1 MFTVSPSIYSADL
14 MDLRNVLKKSKDF
27 EHLHLD
33 IDDGHFVRGISFG
46 MDMVEQI
53 CQCTDVELDAH
64 LEVNNPMDYVEAL
77 CLSKVAMISAH
88 IETLNY
94 PSLFFSTVHKY
105 NKKASIALNLKTPL
119 IYIKPYLDQID
130 HLLLVSVEADVVGLP
145 FRKSVLEKIT
155 EARQM
160 LGVEGRYVIGHVGR
174 FNEQKNHGF
183 LLEAFQRAHAQ
194 NPKALLLLE
203 EVVRAGADG
212 VVIGRAVFKA
222 DDFKKAYDH
231 FLSIGRTYEAQ
242 R

>member
-1 MFTVSPSIYSADL
+1 MFTVSSSIYSADL

-130 HLLLVSVEADVVGLP
+130 HLLLVSVEADVEGLP

-160 LGVEGRYVIGHVGR
+160 LGDRIPIWVDGGI
-174 FNEQKNHGF
+174 NDSN
-183 LLEAFQRAHAQ
+183 
-194 NPKALLLLE
+194 LE

>member
-130 HLLLVSVEADVVGLP
+130 HLLLVSVEADVEGLP

-160 LGVEGRYVIGHVGR
+160 LGDRIPIWVDGGI
-174 FNEQKNHGF
+174 NDSN
-183 LLEAFQRAHAQ
+183 
-194 NPKALLLLE
+194 LE
-203 EVVRAGADG
+203 EIVRAGADG

>member
-160 LGVEGRYVIGHVGR
+160 LGDRIPIWVDGGI
-174 FNEQKNHGF
+174 NDSN
-183 LLEAFQRAHAQ
+183 
-194 NPKALLLLE
+194 LE
-203 EVVRAGADG
+203 EIVRAGADG

>member
-1 MFTVSPSIYSADL
+1 MISWQNHYRRSDMFTVSPSIYSADL

-53 CQCTDVELDAH
+53 CHCTDVELDAH

-130 HLLLVSVEADVVGLP
+130 HLLLVSVEADVEGLP

-160 LGVEGRYVIGHVGR
+160 LGDRIPIWVDGGI
-174 FNEQKNHGF
+174 NDSN
-183 LLEAFQRAHAQ
+183 
-194 NPKALLLLE
+194 LE

-222 DDFKKAYDH
+222 DDFKEAYDH

>member
-119 IYIKPYLDQID
+119 TYIKPYLDQID
-130 HLLLVSVEADVVGLP
+130 HLLLVSVEADVEGLP

-160 LGVEGRYVIGHVGR
+160 LGDRIPIWVDGGI
-174 FNEQKNHGF
+174 NDSN
-183 LLEAFQRAHAQ
+183 
-194 NPKALLLLE
+194 LE
-203 EVVRAGADG
+203 EIVRAGADG

>member
-105 NKKASIALNLKTPL
+105 NQKASIALNLKTPL

-130 HLLLVSVEADVVGLP
+130 HLLLVSVEADVEGLP

-160 LGVEGRYVIGHVGR
+160 LGDRIPIWVDGGI
-174 FNEQKNHGF
+174 NDSN
-183 LLEAFQRAHAQ
+183 
-194 NPKALLLLE
+194 LE
-203 EVVRAGADG
+203 EVVRAGTDG

>member
-119 IYIKPYLDQID
+119 TYIKPYLDQID
-130 HLLLVSVEADVVGLP
+130 HLLLVSVETDVEGLP

-160 LGVEGRYVIGHVGR
+160 LGDRIPIWVDGGI
-174 FNEQKNHGF
+174 NDSN
-183 LLEAFQRAHAQ
+183 
-194 NPKALLLLE
+194 LE
-203 EVVRAGADG
+203 EIVRAGADG

>member
-119 IYIKPYLDQID
+119 IYIKPYLDRID
-130 HLLLVSVEADVVGLP
+130 HLLLVSVEADVEGLP

-160 LGVEGRYVIGHVGR
+160 LGDRIPIWVDGGI
-174 FNEQKNHGF
+174 NDSN
-183 LLEAFQRAHAQ
+183 
-194 NPKALLLLE
+194 LE

>member
-53 CQCTDVELDAH
+53 CQCTAVELDAH

-130 HLLLVSVEADVVGLP
+130 HLLLVSVEADVEGLP

-160 LGVEGRYVIGHVGR
+160 LGDRIPIWVDGGI
-174 FNEQKNHGF
+174 NDSN
-183 LLEAFQRAHAQ
+183 
-194 NPKALLLLE
+194 LE
-203 EVVRAGADG
+203 EVVKAGADG

>member
-130 HLLLVSVEADVVGLP
+130 HLLLVSVEADVEGLP

-160 LGVEGRYVIGHVGR
+160 LDDRIPIWVDGGI
-174 FNEQKNHGF
+174 NDSN
-183 LLEAFQRAHAQ
+183 
-194 NPKALLLLE
+194 LE
-203 EVVRAGADG
+203 EVVKAGADG

>member
-130 HLLLVSVEADVVGLP
+130 HLLLVSVEADVEGLP

-160 LGVEGRYVIGHVGR
+160 LGDRIPIWVDGGI
-174 FNEQKNHGF
+174 NDSN
-183 LLEAFQRAHAQ
+183 
-194 NPKALLLLE
+194 LE
-203 EVVRAGADG
+203 EVVKAGADG

>member
-1 MFTVSPSIYSADL
+1 MISWQNHYRRSDMFTVSPSIYSADL

-105 NKKASIALNLKTPL
+105 NKIASIALNLKTPL

-130 HLLLVSVEADVVGLP
+130 HLLLVSVEADVEGLP

-160 LGVEGRYVIGHVGR
+160 LGDRIPIWVDGGI
-174 FNEQKNHGF
+174 NDSN
-183 LLEAFQRAHAQ
+183 
-194 NPKALLLLE
+194 LE
-203 EVVRAGADG
+203 EVVKAGADG

>member
-119 IYIKPYLDQID
+119 TYIKPYLDQID
-130 HLLLVSVEADVVGLP
+130 HLLLVSVEADVEGLP

-160 LGVEGRYVIGHVGR
+160 LGDRIPIWVDGGI
-174 FNEQKNHGF
+174 NDSN
-183 LLEAFQRAHAQ
+183 
-194 NPKALLLLE
+194 LE

>member
-160 LGVEGRYVIGHVGR
+160 LGDRIPIWVDGGI
-174 FNEQKNHGF
+174 NDSN
-183 LLEAFQRAHAQ
+183 
-194 NPKALLLLE
+194 LE

>member
-130 HLLLVSVEADVVGLP
+130 HLLLVSVEADVEGLP

-160 LGVEGRYVIGHVGR
+160 LGDRIPIWVDGGI
-174 FNEQKNHGF
+174 NASN
-183 LLEAFQRAHAQ
+183 
-194 NPKALLLLE
+194 LE
-203 EVVRAGADG
+203 EIVRAGADG

>member
-1 MFTVSPSIYSADL
+1 MISWQNHYRRSDMFTVSPSIYSADL
-14 MDLRNVLKKSKDF
+14 MDLRNVLKKSEDF

-130 HLLLVSVEADVVGLP
+130 HLLLVSVEADVEGLP

-160 LGVEGRYVIGHVGR
+160 LGDRIPIWVDGGI
-174 FNEQKNHGF
+174 NDSN
-183 LLEAFQRAHAQ
+183 
-194 NPKALLLLE
+194 LE
-203 EVVRAGADG
+203 EVVRAGTDG